1 MQTLHTFGCS
11 VTQGMALPDVV
22 KPLSD
27 QALATLRR
35 NPVWADVHVLA
46 PSAYAWPSK
55 LAALLG
61 TAVRNHAMRGACWQQ
76 IARQCAVA
84 ASSIQPGDTVVVM
97 WTFFSRFSLQWPS
110 MISNPINA
118 QVFSHNSI
126 PNDELTQKILDLKL
140 APGPAPTY
148 ETITYKHK
156 DAIKQFINIEQFIN
170 RNTGLDGADDPAHEK
185 YKSLQKWI
193 QHASKTVYT
202 DPKHLYDRY
211 YNNLVLQ
218 QMTHGF
224 LRSTGARVI
233 HLSVETESARSQLET
248 ARRDL
253 EKNLQSPQHIPH
265 INDWYTVPVD
275 HICCYAIWNEN
286 IPLAGDHTHPSEQ
299 HHENFAEEVYTCYFQ
314 DTHPR

>member
-22 KPLSD
+22 KHLSD
-27 QALATLRR
+27 QEITALGREPAWSDAHIPT
-35 NPVWADVHVLA
+35 
-46 PSAYAWPSK
+46 PSKYAWPNM

-61 TAVRNHAMRGACWQQ
+61 TTVQNHAVRGACWQQ

-84 ASSIQPGDTVVVM
+84 ASTIKPGDTVVVM
-97 WTFFSRFSLQWPS
+97 WTFFSRFSIQWPS
-110 MISNPINA
+110 MISSPYVA
-118 QVFSHNSI
+118 TVFSHSPI
-126 PNDELTQKILDLKL
+126 GAT
-140 APGPAPTY
+140 PTY
-148 ETITYKHK
+148 QTVSFK
-156 DAIKQFINIEQFIN
+156 DSGYLH
-170 RNTGLDGADDPAHEK
+170 RNHNAGLDGADDPAHEK

-224 LRSTGARVI
+224 LRSTGARI
-233 HLSVETESARSQLET
+233 LHLSVETESGRSQLEA

-253 EKNLQSPQHIPH
+253 EKNLQLPQHIPH
-265 INDWYTVPVD
+265 INSWYTVPVD

-286 IPLAGDHTHPSEQ
+286 IPLAGDDLHPSVQ
-299 HHENFAEEVYTCYFQ
+299 HHENFAEQVYTCYFQ